1 MWAQGLG
8 GVEVSRFIVTAKYFT
23 IESVQVDADSV
34 ADAERQG
41 LVELDPYLSG
51 IPGTLTVEVV
61 EL

>member
-1 MWAQGLG
+1 MSQFL
-8 GVEVSRFIVTAKYFT
+8 VTAKYFT
-23 IESVQVDADSV
+23 VETVRVDADSA
-34 ADAERQG
+34 ADAARQG

>member
-1 MWAQGLG
+1 M
-8 GVEVSRFIVTAKYFT
+8 SRFLVTAKYFT
-23 IESVQVDADSV
+23 VESIEVDADSV

-61 EL
+61 GL